1 MMAET
6 QLAILFTSI
15 ALVVIGLYAA
25 IFVDNI
31 IKKIIGISFIEEGA
45 NLFIVGIGYRAGGIV
60 PILIP
65 NMNTTWFASNAS
77 YPLPYGLVLTSIVIG
92 ASTLAVML
100 ALVMVLYR
108 KYGTLST
115 KVMLADTSKQEEYN
129 E

>member
-1 MMAET
+1 MAYV
-6 QLAILFTSI
+6 QLVVLFTSV
-15 ALVVIGLYAA
+15 ALIIIGLYAA

-45 NLFIVGIGYRAGGIV
+45 NLFIVAIGYRPGGVV
-60 PILIP
+60 PILMP
-65 NMNTTWFASNAS
+65 GMDTSWFAANAA
-77 YPLPYGLVLTSIVIG
+77 YPLPFGLVLTSIVIG

-108 KYGTLST
+108 RYGTLST

>member
-31 IKKIIGISFIEEGA
+31 IKKIIGI
-45 NLFIVGIGYRAGGIV
+45 
-60 PILIP
+60 
-65 NMNTTWFASNAS
+65 
-77 YPLPYGLVLTSIVIG
+77 
-92 ASTLAVML
+92 
-100 ALVMVLYR
+100 MVLYR

-115 KVMLADTSKQEEYN
+115 SVMLADTSKQEEYN

>member
-45 NLFIVGIGYRAGGIV
+45 NLFIVGIGYKAGGIV
-60 PILIP
+60 PILTP
-65 NMNTTWFASNAS
+65 DKSWKA
-77 YPLPYGLVLTSIVIG
+77 TS
-92 ASTLAVML
+92 
-100 ALVMVLYR
+100 
-108 KYGTLST
+108 
-115 KVMLADTSKQEEYN
+115 
-129 E
+129 

>member
-1 MMAET
+1 MSQT
-6 QLAILFTSI
+6 QLAVLFTSV

-45 NLFIVGIGYRAGGIV
+45 NLFIVGIGYKSGGIV
-60 PILIP
+60 PILAP
-65 NMNTTWFASNAS
+65 NMDVSWFTANAS

-108 KYGTLST
+108 RYGTLST
-115 KVMLADTSKQEEYN
+115 KVMLADTSKQEEYD